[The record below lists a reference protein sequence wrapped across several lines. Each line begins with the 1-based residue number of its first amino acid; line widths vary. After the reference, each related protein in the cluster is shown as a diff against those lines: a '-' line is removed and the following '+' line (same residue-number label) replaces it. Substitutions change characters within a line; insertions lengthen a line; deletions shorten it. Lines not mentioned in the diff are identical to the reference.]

1 MNEKGRNRFD
11 EVQAPGIKSGLKDFP
26 KHLNSQTITTGT
38 IAAIFGMTGPAMI
51 IIGAAEAG
59 GLTMEQ
65 TVSWLFAVYFVG
77 GIFSILLALHYKMPI
92 NGAYS
97 IPGAILMASALTLFS
112 LNEAA
117 GAYLMAGILVLILGV
132 TKSIGKIMK
141 FIPLPIILAMIAG
154 SMFRFALGIVDSV
167 EQLPIVVGLTV
178 VTFFVLYGIR
188 AKFPPIL
195 GALIVGMAVA
205 FGMGLFQTQSV
216 EIGLALPAL
225 VVPVFTLDAFFSISI
240 PLAILVIGA
249 ENAQATGAL
258 LAQKYKPP
266 VNFMTTLSGIG
277 GILTSF
283 FGGHNANIAG
293 PMTALCASESAG
305 KKEGRYAAT
314 IVDGVLFASFGL
326 FAGIAVPILLG
337 LPGALISAVA
347 GLAMIAVLI
356 NALQGAFSEKRFQVG
371 AFCALAIGLSGI
383 TLFQIS
389 APFWALVVG
398 VTVSFIVERNDFK
411 SLMKVVTVNSELP
424 EEKEVVN
431 S

>member
-1 MNEKGRNRFD
+1 MNEKGRKTFD
-11 EVQAPGIKSGLKDFP
+11 DVQAPGIKSGLKDLP
-26 KHLNSQTITTGT
+26 KHLNSKTITTGT

-51 IIGAAEAG
+51 IIGASEAG
-59 GLTMEQ
+59 ALTMEQ
-65 TVSWLFAVYFVG
+65 TVSWLFAVYLVG
-77 GIFSILLALHYKMPI
+77 GLFSILLALHYKMPI

-97 IPGAILMASALTLFS
+97 IPGAVLMTSALAIFS
-112 LNEAA
+112 LNEAV
-117 GAYLMAGILVLILGV
+117 GAYLMAGILVLILGL

-154 SMFRFALGIVDSV
+154 SMFRFALGIVESV
-167 EQLPIVVGLTV
+167 EQLPLVVGLTV
-178 VTFFVLYGIR
+178 LTFFILYGIR

-195 GALIVGMAVA
+195 GALIVGMVIA
-205 FGMGLFQTQSV
+205 FGMGLFQTQSLAL
-216 EIGLALPAL
+216 GLAFPEF
-225 VVPVFTLDAFFSISI
+225 VVPTFSIDAFFSISI

-266 VNFMTTLSGIG
+266 INVMTTISGIG

-305 KKEGRYAAT
+305 KKEGRYVAT
-314 IVDGVLFASFGL
+314 FVDGVLFASFGL
-326 FAGIAVPILLG
+326 FVGIAVPILLG
-337 LPGALISAVA
+337 LPSALISAIA

-398 VTVSFIVERNDFK
+398 VTVSFMVERSDFK
-411 SLMKVVTVNSELP
+411 SLFQVVPVESSPVDERKVSNS
-424 EEKEVVN
+424 
-431 S
+431 